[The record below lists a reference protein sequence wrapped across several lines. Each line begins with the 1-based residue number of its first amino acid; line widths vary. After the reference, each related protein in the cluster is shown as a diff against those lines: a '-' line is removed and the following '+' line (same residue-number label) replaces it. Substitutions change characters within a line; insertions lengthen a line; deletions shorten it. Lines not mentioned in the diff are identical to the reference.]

1 MKIINKLLIVI
12 IALLSIA
19 AGFAKV
25 MLTSQEVHF
34 LESFGFN
41 NIIIVG
47 FGAFQIFAGLLLIV
61 SKSRLYGA
69 VLVLIAFIL
78 SSILI
83 IVSGN
88 MIFAIV
94 SFIPVLLTSVI
105 IKTTLPLR
113 RSP

>member
-1 MKIINKLLIVI
+1 MKIIYKLLIVI

-19 AGFAKV
+19 AGVAKV
-25 MLTSQEVHF
+25 MLTPQEVHF

-41 NIIIVG
+41 NIVIVG
-47 FGAFQIFAGLLLIV
+47 FGAFQIFSGLLLVV

-78 SSILI
+78 SSTLI
-83 IVSGN
+83 MMSGN
-88 MIFAIV
+88 IIFAIV

-105 IKTTLPLR
+105 IKTSLPLR
-113 RSP
+113 KSP